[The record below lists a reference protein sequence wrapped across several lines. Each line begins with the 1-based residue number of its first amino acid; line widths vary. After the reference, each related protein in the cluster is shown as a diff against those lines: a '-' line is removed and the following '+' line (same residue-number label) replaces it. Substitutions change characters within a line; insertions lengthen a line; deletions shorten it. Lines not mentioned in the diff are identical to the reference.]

1 MDGAAVL
8 VPLAF
13 FACIAAIFILPA
25 HFKSKERER
34 MQDTLRAAIEKGQPL
49 PPEVI
54 QAVTHGGKFLSTR
67 TQDIRRAVIWLA
79 VAGALATIGAIVG
92 WHEGFD
98 DENMIPFAFAAIP
111 LFVGLAYL
119 VLGLLNKEK

>member
-1 MDGAAVL
+1 MNGAEIL
-8 VPLAF
+8 IPLAF
-13 FACIAAIFILPA
+13 FACVAAIFILPA

-54 QAVTHGGKFLSTR
+54 QAVTSGGKFISTR
-67 TQDIRRAVIWLA
+67 TQDIRKAVIWLA
-79 VAGALATIGAIVG
+79 VAGGIATIGAVIG
-92 WHEGFD
+92 WYNGYD
-98 DENMIPFAFAAIP
+98 DEHVIPFAFAAIP

-119 VLGLLNKEK
+119 VLGLINKEK

>member
-13 FACIAAIFILPA
+13 FACVAAIFILPA

-54 QAVTHGGKFLSTR
+54 QAVTSGGKFQSTR
-67 TQDIRRAVIWLA
+67 TQDIRKAVIWLA
-79 VAGALATIGAIVG
+79 VAGGIATIGGVIS
-92 WHEGFD
+92 WYEGYD
-98 DENMIPFAFAAIP
+98 GEHVVPFAFAAIP

-119 VLGLLNKEK
+119 ALGLLNKEK

>member
-13 FACIAAIFILPA
+13 FACVAAIFILPA

-54 QAVTHGGKFLSTR
+54 QAVTSGGKFLSTR

-79 VAGALATIGAIVG
+79 VAGGIGTIGAIIG
-92 WHEGFD
+92 WHEGYD
-98 DENMIPFAFAAIP
+98 GEHMVPMAFAAIP

-119 VLGLLNKEK
+119 VLGLINKEK

>member
-13 FACIAAIFILPA
+13 FACLAAIFILPA

-54 QAVTHGGKFLSTR
+54 QAVTHGGKWLSTR

-92 WHEGFD
+92 WNEGFD
-98 DENMIPFAFAAIP
+98 DDHMIPFAFAAIP
-111 LFVGLAYL
+111 AFVGLAYL
-119 VLGLLNKEK
+119 VIGLLNKEK

>member
-54 QAVTHGGKFLSTR
+54 QAVTHGGKWLTTR

-79 VAGALATIGAIVG
+79 VAGALATMGGIIGYN
-92 WHEGFD
+92 EGFD
-98 DENMIPFAFAAIP
+98 GDHMIPFVFAAIP
-111 LFVGLAYL
+111 AFVGLAYL